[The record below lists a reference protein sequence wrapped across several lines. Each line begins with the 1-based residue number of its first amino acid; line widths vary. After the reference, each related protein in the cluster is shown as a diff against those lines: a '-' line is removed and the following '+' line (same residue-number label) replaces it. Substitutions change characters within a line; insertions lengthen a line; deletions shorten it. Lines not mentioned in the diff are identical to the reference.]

1 MRALIPLL
9 PGLGA
14 CHLFSK
20 LEIDCTVENPC
31 VVESGAET
39 GVAPRVP
46 STAFMW
52 VMQDA
57 SGGVRVQ
64 EYTLRDG
71 AHVRAREWTGLED
84 VLGSLGDAGDEHA
97 GAVAWHE
104 GGQKGVAFGPDGA
117 VMFLGD
123 GGVEAPE
130 FTPGARVSD
139 VELGDGWA
147 WAATPAGVYAF
158 DYERFTPASVFTATA
173 AEVPSLA
180 SAGQELWFSALTE
193 GEGADLWHTT
203 ANAEATT
210 LVRGFDDNGGR
221 AAITFLGPEGK
232 PLTCSTAGAVYDPTS
247 LAEGSTTPLA
257 YAEVS
262 PPDVHD
268 CAWDEGAGAFYV
280 LSATQGMIA
289 VDPAGEPPV
298 VIVPP
303 VAGSVVF
310 RATFFTPGA

>member
-31 VVESGAET
+31 VVESGGET

-46 STAFMW
+46 TTAFMW

-84 VLGSLGDAGDEHA
+84 VLGDLGASGDEHA

-147 WAATPAGVYAF
+147 WAATATGVYAF
-158 DYERFTPASVFTATA
+158 DYDRFTPAPVYAATA
-173 AEVPSLA
+173 AQVPSLA
-180 SAGQELWFSALTE
+180 ASGEELWFSALTE
-193 GEGADLWHTT
+193 GEGADLLHTRADET
-203 ANAEATT
+203 ATT
-210 LVRGFDDNGGR
+210 LVRAFDDNGGR

-232 PLTCSTAGAVYDPTS
+232 PLTCSTAGAVYDPAA
-247 LAEGSTTPLA
+247 LAEGSTTPIV

-262 PPDVHD
+262 AADVRD
-268 CAWDEGAGAFYV
+268 CGWDPGGGVFYV
-280 LSATQGMIA
+280 LSASKGMLS
-289 VDPAGEPPV
+289 VDPEGAAPEV
-298 VIVPP
+298 LVPP

-310 RATFFTPGA
+310 RATFYTPGA

>member
-9 PGLGA
+9 AGLGA

-31 VVESGAET
+31 TAET
-39 GVAPRVP
+39 GGETGAPPRVP
-46 STAFMW
+46 TTAFMW

-64 EYTLRDG
+64 EYSVRDG

-84 VLGSLGDAGDEHA
+84 VLGDLGASGDEHT

-117 VMFLGD
+117 VMFLGE

-139 VELGDGWA
+139 VELGEGWA
-147 WAATPAGVYAF
+147 WAATATGVYAF
-158 DYERFTPASVFTATA
+158 DYDRFTPALIFAATA
-173 AEVPSLA
+173 AQVPSMA
-180 SAGQELWFSALTE
+180 SSGEELWFSAFVE
-193 GEGADLWHTT
+193 GQGADLWH
-203 ANAEATT
+203 ALGNDDATT
-210 LVRGFDDNGGR
+210 LVPDFDPNGGR
-221 AAITFLGPEGK
+221 SAITFLGPDGK
-232 PLTCSTAGAVYDPTS
+232 PLTCSTAGAVYDPAS
-247 LAEGSTTPLA
+247 LAAGSTTPVV

-262 PPDVHD
+262 PPDVRD
-268 CAWDEGAGAFYV
+268 CGWDEGGGVFYV

-289 VDPAGEPPV
+289 VDPEGGPPE

-310 RATFFTPGA
+310 RATFYTPGA